1 MDNFDPNSLLVPF
14 LRNLAE
20 NIEKG
25 NLNQEELQKVGDFYM
40 SYIFNDQEK
49 EMSNKEFLKFFAMGW
64 YVYQQLLKV
73 ENVNP

>member
-40 SYIFNDQEK
+40 SYIFNEQEK
-49 EMSNKEFLKFFAMGW
+49 EMSNKELLKFFAMVW